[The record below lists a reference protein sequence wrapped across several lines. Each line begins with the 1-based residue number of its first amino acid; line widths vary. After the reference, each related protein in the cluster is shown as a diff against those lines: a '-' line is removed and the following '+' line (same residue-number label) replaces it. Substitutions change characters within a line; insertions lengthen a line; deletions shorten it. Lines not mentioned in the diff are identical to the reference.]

1 MKFKVT
7 SFKRTGLNS
16 DSLVLKNC
24 ELEIVTNDNQK
35 IIKIT
40 SSFTKYVSIFKIIN
54 SFKFKEENEEHE
66 FTYKG
71 IIKTIATNNEIL
83 IETDSECEILFIS
96 FESYYGKYLF
106 F

>member
-7 SFKRTGLNS
+7 SFKRIGLNS

-54 SFKFKEENEEHE
+54 CFQ
-66 FTYKG
+66 
-71 IIKTIATNNEIL
+71 I
-83 IETDSECEILFIS
+83 
-96 FESYYGKYLF
+96 
-106 F
+106 

>member
-35 IIKIT
+35 ILKIT
-40 SSFTKYVSIFKIIN
+40 SSFTKYVSIFKMDGREY
-54 SFKFKEENEEHE
+54 SLK
-66 FTYKG
+66 KG
-71 IIKTIATNNEIL
+71 I
-83 IETDSECEILFIS
+83 DFID
-96 FESYYGKYLF
+96 
-106 F
+106 